1 MHESL
6 NDQVYNLQLSTSEFT
21 VSEIASINL
30 AMSELRDSLT
40 VSRVNS
46 PRNDRFNVHNNDIF
60 FNGLIL
66 IAALVLA
73 TLFKLMQIHF
83 RGLNSLTEISSYREY
98 CNQEI
103 TNSFSGV
110 VTQQLTVSLSHVQA
124 NKYYEHVKKLKIHLS
139 YKLAAR

>member
-21 VSEIASINL
+21 ESEIASINL
-30 AMSELRDSLT
+30 AMSELRDSLA

-46 PRNDRFNVHNNDIF
+46 PRSDRFNVHNNDIF

-73 TLFKLMQIHF
+73 TLFKLLQIRF
-83 RGLNSLTEISSYREY
+83 NGLNSLTEISSYREY

-103 TNSFSGV
+103 TNNFS
-110 VTQQLTVSLSHVQA
+110 
-124 NKYYEHVKKLKIHLS
+124 
-139 YKLAAR
+139 